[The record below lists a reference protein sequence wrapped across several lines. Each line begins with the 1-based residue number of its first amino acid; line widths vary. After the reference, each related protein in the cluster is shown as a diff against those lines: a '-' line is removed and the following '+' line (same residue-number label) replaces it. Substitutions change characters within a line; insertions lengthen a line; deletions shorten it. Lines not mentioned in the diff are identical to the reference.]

1 VGVAPLVR
9 SLPEFPAPGHP
20 DFDRWYLT
28 GFDDRLLARGA
39 PALGERDPRYASDRA
54 ALEAVLASPDL
65 AIVPVWF
72 LQTGGGPPEGVAEI
86 GDTIVMRDPASGRRR
101 DLRVVGT
108 VEADWALAGV
118 MVSARTARD
127 VLGAGAVQSRSMV
140 AVAPGTDP
148 DRLAQDLT
156 GRLASNGADAE
167 SVEAVVDRALASN
180 RSFMA
185 LSQGYVALGLVV
197 GIGGLGVVM
206 VRAVRERRRQ
216 IGMLRAMGLPA
227 ITVRRAF
234 VIESAFVAARGLV
247 IGGGLAIVSCWLLVT
262 QTDSV
267 GTDVAFSVPWVT
279 IGALLAA
286 ALVASLAATALPA
299 ARASRISPAVALRVS
314 D

>member
-1 VGVAPLVR
+1 
-9 SLPEFPAPGHP
+9 
-20 DFDRWYLT
+20 
-28 GFDDRLLARGA
+28 
-39 PALGERDPRYASDRA
+39 
-54 ALEAVLASPDL
+54 
-65 AIVPVWF
+65 
-72 LQTGGGPPEGVAEI
+72 
-86 GDTIVMRDPASGRRR
+86 
-101 DLRVVGT
+101 
-108 VEADWALAGV
+108 

-127 VLGAGAVQSRSMV
+127 VLGAGAGAEPQHGRGRPRHGPRP
-140 AVAPGTDP
+140 AGPGP
-148 DRLAQDLT
+148 HRPA
-156 GRLASNGADAE
+156 REHGADAD

-234 VIESAFVAARGLV
+234 VVESAFVAARGLV

-262 QTDSV
+262 QTDST
-267 GTDVAFSVPWVT
+267 GTDVAFSVPWGHHRRIAGGRAGSVPRR
-279 IGALLAA
+279 
-286 ALVASLAATALPA
+286 TALPA